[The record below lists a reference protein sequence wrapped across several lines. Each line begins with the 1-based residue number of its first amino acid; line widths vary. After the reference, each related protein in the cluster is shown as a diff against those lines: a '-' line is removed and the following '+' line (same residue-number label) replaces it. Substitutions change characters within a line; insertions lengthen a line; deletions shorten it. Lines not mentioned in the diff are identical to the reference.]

1 MLQYWTTES
10 RVKLSSNT
18 SSHKLQGEF
27 LSDVCLN
34 RWRRLAHQSPEERRG
49 PVWAEMHLAC
59 QRSEQEVWVVL
70 HWFPLRWV
78 FALTFRRKV
87 GNCLPPQKVVWMFG
101 LYVMCMFGMMHA
113 WLHVCKV
120 FQWFSLPRQCKH
132 WTNLSVIKNYLSTK
146 SSVLWQCAGWLT
158 NAWTFS

>member
-78 FALTFRRKV
+78 FALTFRRRLETV
-87 GNCLPPQKVVWMFG
+87 CHHRRLSGCLGICYVYVWDDACMVACVQSVSVV
-101 LYVMCMFGMMHA
+101 
-113 WLHVCKV
+113 
-120 FQWFSLPRQCKH
+120 SLPRQCKH
-132 WTNLSVIKNYLSTK
+132 WTNLSSKISWAQNLQ
-146 SSVLWQCAGWLT
+146 SSDSVKGG
-158 NAWTFS
+158 